1 MTAAVV
7 SAVVSAALVVGL
19 GAGLVAVARA
29 GPVRGIIVDQVV
41 AVVDKEVITDSE
53 LLVEAR
59 IALVMREREVGRA
72 IAEGELDTETVLRMR
87 DYLVNQ
93 LLIASFIRRLGTVA
107 VSEQEVDRALQRF
120 IQIFPTD
127 HAYRAFKRKYDIP
140 EAIIRGILRR
150 ELRNETYVKERM
162 RSWLTTGLSEAER
175 ERRAKESLARWLE
188 DLRRGAEVRLLGP
201 QGELELQ

>member
-1 MTAAVV
+1 MTGAWAATVASV
-7 SAVVSAALVVGL
+7 QLI
-19 GAGLVAVARA
+19 AVALA
-29 GPVRGIIVDQVV
+29 APIRGTIVDQVV

-59 IALVMREREVGRA
+59 VALVAREGEVGRA
-72 IAEGELDTETVLRMR
+72 IAEGELDVDTLLRMR

-93 LLIASFIRRLGTVA
+93 LLIANFIRRLGTVT
-107 VSEQEVDRALQRF
+107 VSEQEVDRAQQRF
-120 IQIFPTD
+120 MKIFPSD
-127 HAYRAFKRKYDIP
+127 DAYRAFKRKYDVP
-140 EAIIRGILRR
+140 EPTIRSILRR

-162 RSWLTTGLSEAER
+162 RSWLTVGLSEAER
-175 ERRAKESLARWLE
+175 EHRAQESLARWLA